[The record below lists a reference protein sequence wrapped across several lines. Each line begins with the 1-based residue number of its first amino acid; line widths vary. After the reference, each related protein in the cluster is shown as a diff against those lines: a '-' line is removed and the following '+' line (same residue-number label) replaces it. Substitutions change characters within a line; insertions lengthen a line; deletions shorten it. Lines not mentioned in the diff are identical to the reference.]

1 MSSHTPDLIPLVDLR
16 AQYESI
22 RPDIDSAISRV
33 LQHTGFILGREVK
46 EFEEAFA
53 RYAGVKEAVGVAS
66 GTAALHLALIAAG
79 VGDGDEV
86 ITTPLTFFA
95 TGEAISVVGARP
107 VFVDVMPDTFNLD
120 PDLVEQAITKRTK
133 AIIPVHL
140 YGQSADMA
148 PIMGISRRRGLVVIE
163 DAAQAHGAEYEG
175 KRCGGIGDL
184 GCFSF
189 YPGKNLGAYGDAGMV
204 TGNNP
209 DMMETIR
216 SLANHGRLTKYEHS
230 RVGWGYRLDALQAAI
245 LGAKLPYLDEW
256 TERRRALG
264 RRYSEHFKG
273 CDGLGLP
280 YERSDVKHVYHIY
293 AVRSPKRD
301 ALAEHLRE
309 KNIQTVAHY
318 PVPLHL
324 QPAYRDLGYEPGTFP
339 VAERTAKETLSLP
352 LYPELTPRQQDRVIE
367 AVSHFVRT

>member
-1 MSSHTPDLIPLVDLR
+1 MSDHTPDLIPLVDLR

-22 RPDIDSAISRV
+22 RPDIDSAIGRV
-33 LQHTGFILGREVK
+33 LQHTGFILGQEVQR
-46 EFEEAFA
+46 FEKAFA
-53 RYAGVKEAVGVAS
+53 NYTGVKEAAGVAS

-107 VFVDVMPDTFNLD
+107 IFVDVKPNTFNLN
-120 PDLVEQAITKRTK
+120 PDLVEQAMTKRTR

-140 YGQSADMA
+140 YGQPADMA
-148 PIMGISRRRGLVVIE
+148 PIMAIARRHGLVVIE
-163 DAAQAHGAEYEG
+163 DAAQAHGSEYQG
-175 KRCGGIGDL
+175 RRCGGIGDL

-204 TGNNP
+204 TGNSP
-209 DMMETIR
+209 DMMEMIR
-216 SLANHGRLTKYEHS
+216 SLSNHGRLTKYEHS
-230 RVGWGYRLDALQAAI
+230 RVGWGYRLDSLQAAI
-245 LGAKLPYLDEW
+245 LAAKLPHLDDW
-256 TERRRALG
+256 TERRRALA

-280 YERSDVKHVYHIY
+280 YESSDVKHVYHVY
-293 AVRSPKRD
+293 AVRSRQRD
-301 ALAEHLRE
+301 ALSEHLRE
-309 KNIQTVAHY
+309 KNIQTVVHY

-324 QPAYRDLGYEPGTFP
+324 QPAYRGLGYEPGVFP
-339 VAERTAKETLSLP
+339 VAERTARETLSLP
-352 LYPELTPRQQDRVIE
+352 LYPEMTERQQDRVIE
-367 AVSHFVRT
+367 AVLQFVHS